1 MGSTRV
7 SEVSLTSFI
16 KAGAGT
22 LISQCITF
30 ACLPILFR
38 LYAPEHFAPWALA
51 LAVASFAGGVAT
63 LRYELAVVVER
74 DHLDASALFWLSMA
88 LAVVLGGI
96 AAAALSAPALQVR
109 LFGSVRE
116 TGLGGALTTWL
127 MLVALTQVVSG
138 WSLHCGAFS
147 AVSLGQVGNAIATN
161 AVQLAGG
168 FIAPDGRWLILGSI
182 LGQATLLVLTGWLT
196 LRRSRAPAWP
206 GTCVARIK
214 RLAARHWRFPVF
226 STPYTFCSIA
236 RDRGPILVLG
246 SFASGTDVGL
256 YSQAWRILNAPVGIS
271 SSAVRPVVFHAAAK
285 HGLAAQ
291 EAHVGRILAA
301 FVVLGA
307 PWLAIFA
314 FHAGD
319 IFALVLGES
328 WRGAGPLAALM
339 IVPVFLLAL
348 SNWFDRFFDLTG
360 RQEVNL
366 VVEFATAAA
375 STGALAVAFA
385 AGAGVPTAV
394 AIQCAVLAVSEAV
407 LIVLAYRVAGF
418 RLRILGRLVLM
429 GVAIAAAFAIGLRM
443 TDAWMASAS
452 IVLAAS
458 IVAITV
464 GGFAAW
470 PLLRGMR

>member
-1 MGSTRV
+1 M
-7 SEVSLTSFI
+7 SEMRLSSFV

-38 LYAPEHFAPWALA
+38 LYEPEHFAPWALA
-51 LAVASFAGGVAT
+51 LVVISFAGGVAT

-74 DHLDASALFWLSMA
+74 DHFDASALFWLTMV
-88 LAVVLGGI
+88 LAVVFGGI
-96 AAAALSAPALQVR
+96 AAAALSAPALQVW
-109 LFGSVRE
+109 LFGSAGE
-116 TGLGGALTTWL
+116 TGLGGALATWL
-127 MLVALTQVVSG
+127 MLVALTQVVLG
-138 WSLHCGAFS
+138 WSLHCGAFF
-147 AVSLGQVGNAIATN
+147 AVSLGQVGNAVATN

-168 FIAPDGRWLILGSI
+168 FIAHDGRWLILGSI
-182 LGQATLLVLTGWLT
+182 LGQATLLVLTGWIT

-214 RLAARHWRFPVF
+214 RLAARHWRFPLF

-236 RDRGPILVLG
+236 RDRGAILVLG

-256 YSQAWRILNAPVGIS
+256 YSQAWRIMNVPVGIS
-271 SSAVRPVVFHAAAK
+271 SSAVQPVVFHAAAK
-285 HGLAAQ
+285 DGLAAQ

-301 FVVLGA
+301 IVVLGA

-328 WRGAGPLAALM
+328 WRSAGPLAALM
-339 IVPVFLLAL
+339 IVPVFLSAL
-348 SNWFDRFFDLTG
+348 SNWLDRIFDLTG
-360 RQEVNL
+360 RQGVNL
-366 VVEFATAAA
+366 LVELATATA
-375 STGALAVAFA
+375 SIGALAAALA
-385 AGAGVPTAV
+385 AGAGVVTAV
-394 AIQCAVLAVSEAV
+394 AIQCAVLALSEAA

-418 RLRILGRLVLM
+418 RLAILGRLVLM
-429 GVAIAAAFAIGLRM
+429 GVAIAAAFAIGLRV

-458 IVAITV
+458 IIAITV